1 MTATIEVPLTENP
14 FQSFPPSTTVT
25 NPGGQLS
32 TGQPNQPTITVSG
45 VPHTGS
51 SGTVGTSSEVN
62 NSLLGGTLKPT
73 GDGSYQFECPTV
85 TNTVPTEQPPT
96 SDSSDLVCECPSQ
109 PEPQCPVQTLPE
121 CPSPTETEC
130 PECNCPVH
138 DCPKQECPEQGCP
151 KQECPKQECP
161 KQECPEQECS
171 CRDDNTD
178 SSKAESSI
186 SEGSKKQNEVV
197 GGDRPQKESTGQNS
211 GSVQNPVKAPHNSV
225 SPSWSSS
232 SSSTHFGS
240 RYCH

>member
-14 FQSFPPSTTVT
+14 FQNLPPSTTVT

-45 VPHTGS
+45 VPLTGS

-138 DCPKQECPEQGCP
+138 DCPKQECP
-151 KQECPKQECP
+151 

-211 GSVQNPVKAPHNSV
+211 GSVQNSVKAPHNSV

>member
-14 FQSFPPSTTVT
+14 FPNLPPSTTVT
-25 NPGGQLS
+25 NTGGQLI
-32 TGQPNQPTITVSG
+32 TGQPNQPTIIVSG
-45 VPHTGS
+45 VPLTGS

-73 GDGSYQFECPTV
+73 GDGSFQFECPTV

-96 SDSSDLVCECPSQ
+96 SDSSDFVCECPSQ

-121 CPSPTETEC
+121 CPSPTEIEC
-130 PECNCPVH
+130 PERNCPFQ
-138 DCPKQECPEQGCP
+138 D
-151 KQECPKQECP
+151 CP

-178 SSKAESSI
+178 SSKTESSI
-186 SEGSKKQNEVV
+186 SDGSNKQNEVV
-197 GGDRPQKESTGQNS
+197 GSDRPQKESTEQNS
-211 GSVQNPVKAPHNSV
+211 GSVQNSVKAPHNSI

-232 SSSTHFGS
+232 SSSTHLGS